1 MRILFGSVCVCDIHM
16 QVKIM
21 YSVTGRSKSEMAM
34 ALACHLCQFFLFF
47 KFIMLRIFCLNL
59 V

>member
-1 MRILFGSVCVCDIHM
+1 MRILFGSVCVCDIYM

-21 YSVTGRSKSEMAM
+21 YSVIGRSKSEMVM
-34 ALACHLCQFFLFF
+34 ALACQF
-47 KFIMLRIFCLNL
+47 